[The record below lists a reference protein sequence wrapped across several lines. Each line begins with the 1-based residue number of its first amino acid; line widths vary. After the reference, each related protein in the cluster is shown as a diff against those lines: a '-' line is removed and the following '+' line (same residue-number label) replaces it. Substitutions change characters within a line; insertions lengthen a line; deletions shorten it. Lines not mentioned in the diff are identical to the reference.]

1 MVSYSRNENAQYI
14 TNGRISGRSES
25 KLISFASRERG
36 WQQGLD
42 LGPES
47 SRLWRRAEKKAGG
60 VAARLKSHQTDFD
73 ARNARVTLC
82 KPSPSPFSSELYESF
97 SRCLSRGEGEEERGR
112 GKKKKEKKTRV
123 AFVDGLIIARLL
135 RGENGARGTVAPSSR
150 YNPYN
155 LFA

>member
-1 MVSYSRNENAQYI
+1 M
-14 TNGRISGRSES
+14 
-25 KLISFASRERG
+25 
-36 WQQGLD
+36 D
-42 LGPES
+42 LGLEL

-73 ARNARVTLC
+73 ARNTRVTLC
-82 KPSPSPFSSELYESF
+82 KPSPLLPPPNCTNLSPVASPGV
-97 SRCLSRGEGEEERGR
+97 RGRRWGRGR
-112 GKKKKEKKTRV
+112 GKKTRV